1 MNKYLIVG
9 LGNSGLNYANTRHNI
24 GFDILDYVATNH
36 KSSFSTK
43 KYGDLAELRI
53 QGVVIYLLKPSTFMN
68 LSGKAIEYYLNYFKI
83 SLKNLLV
90 ISDDLNLDFGN
101 LKLRKKGGHGGHN
114 GHKNIIEILESSI
127 YCRLRFGIGRSFH
140 KGQQVKYVL
149 SKWSNEEQKKLE
161 EKIDECSKIIIYF
174 VLHGVDNT
182 MTKFNKNHNK
192 L

>member
-9 LGNSGLNYANTRHNI
+9 LGNIGPNYANTRHNV
-24 GFDILDYVATNH
+24 GFDILDYVAINH
-36 KSSFSTK
+36 ESSFSTQR
-43 KYGDLAELRI
+43 YGDVAELKI
-53 QGVVIYLLKPSTFMN
+53 KGKVIYLLKPSTFMN
-68 LSGKAIEYYLNYFKI
+68 LSGEAIDYYLNYFKI

-114 GHKNIIEILESSI
+114 GHKNIIEILKSSI
-127 YCRLRFGIGRSFH
+127 YCRLRFGIGKNFH
-140 KGQQVKYVL
+140 EGRQVKYVL

-161 EKIDECSKIIIYF
+161 ERIDQCSKIIIYF

-182 MTKFNKNHNK
+182 MTNFNENQNK